1 MGRSNPSSADRT
13 NAGQLAIGPSG
24 RVLRS
29 SGVDIHLALDR
40 AAPLR
45 AQLER
50 ELRAA
55 IRAGRL
61 RAGTKLPPSRLLA
74 DELQVSRGVVVEA
87 YSQLVAEG
95 YLVARSGDGTRIADG
110 LAQQPPAPRAPSG
123 AARRIRYDLRSGMP
137 DLSYFPRREW
147 QAAMT
152 TVLRELPDAAL
163 SYGSRRGLRRL
174 RLALTEYLGR
184 VRAVVA
190 EPERLFISPGAA
202 PAMSVIW
209 HTLRQRGA
217 TRVAVEDPGWRA
229 IPETIAQ
236 AGLEAVPIVVD
247 EHGLDVGRLEQVD
260 VDAVALSPA
269 HQYPTGAVL
278 APVRRARLI
287 AWARRR
293 GALIVEDDYD
303 AEYRYDREPI
313 ASLQGLAP
321 DCVAYIGTASKTL
334 APAVRLGWVLV
345 PSHLVGEMA
354 AQQGVARAAPST
366 LTQAVYAALLDRGEI
381 DRHLRRTRRV
391 YHSRRNA
398 LIEALT
404 QWLPDARV
412 RGAAAGLHV
421 IAWLPDDADET
432 AISEAAAS
440 RGVAIHTLHQ
450 DCAVSA
456 PLGPALLLG
465 YGLTAEPGLPRAV
478 RELAAAT
485 AR

>member
-1 MGRSNPSSADRT
+1 M
-13 NAGQLAIGPSG
+13 
-24 RVLRS
+24 
-29 SGVDIHLALDR
+29 DIHLALDR
-40 AAPLR
+40 AVPLR

-50 ELRAA
+50 ELRDA
-55 IRAGRL
+55 IRSGRL
-61 RAGTKLPPSRLLA
+61 RAGAKLPPSRLLA
-74 DELQVSRGVVVEA
+74 DELHVSRGVVVEA

-110 LAQQPPAPRAPSG
+110 LAQQPPAARAPSG
-123 AARRIRYDLRSGMP
+123 AARRVLYDLRSGIP

-147 QAAMT
+147 QSATA

-174 RLALTEYLGR
+174 RIALTEYLGR

-190 EPERLFISPGAA
+190 EPERMFISAGAA
-202 PAMSVIW
+202 SAMGVIW
-209 HTLRQRGA
+209 QTLRQRGA
-217 TRVAVEDPGWRA
+217 ARVAVEDPGWRA
-229 IPETIAQ
+229 ISDTIVQ
-236 AGLEAVPIVVD
+236 AGLESVPIAVD
-247 EHGLDVGRLEQVD
+247 EHGFDVGQLERVD

-278 APVRRARLI
+278 APVRRAQLI

-303 AEYRYDREPI
+303 AEYRYDGEPI

-321 DCVAYIGTASKTL
+321 DCVAYLGTASKTL
-334 APAVRLGWVLV
+334 APGVRLGWVLV

-354 AQQGVARAAPST
+354 AQQGVARAVPSV
-366 LTQAVYAALLDRGEI
+366 LVQAVYATLLERGEI

-398 LIEALT
+398 LMGALAQRLPEAS
-404 QWLPDARV
+404 V
-412 RGAAAGLHV
+412 GGAAAGLHV
-421 IAWLPDDADET
+421 IAWLPDASDET
-432 AISEAAAS
+432 MISDAAGS

-450 DCAVSA
+450 DCAVTA
-456 PLGPALLLG
+456 PRGPGLVLG
-465 YGLTAEPGLPRAV
+465 YGLIAEPAIPRAV
-478 RELAAAT
+478 RELAAA
-485 AR
+485 AGHQAPGAHR

>member
-1 MGRSNPSSADRT
+1 M
-13 NAGQLAIGPSG
+13 
-24 RVLRS
+24 
-29 SGVDIHLALDR
+29 DIHLALDR

-50 ELRAA
+50 ELRTA
-55 IRAGRL
+55 IRSGRL
-61 RAGTKLPPSRLLA
+61 RAGAKLPPSRLLA

-95 YLVARSGDGTRIADG
+95 YLIARSGDGTRIADG

-123 AARRIRYDLRSGMP
+123 GGRRVLYDLRSGIP

-147 QAAMT
+147 QIAMA

-174 RLALTEYLGR
+174 RVALTEYLGR

-190 EPERLFISPGAA
+190 EPERMFICSGAA
-202 PAMSVIW
+202 PAMGVIW
-209 HTLRQRGA
+209 QTLRQRGA
-217 TRVAVEDPGWRA
+217 ARVAVEDPGWRA
-229 IPETIAQ
+229 IADTIEQ
-236 AGLEAVPIVVD
+236 AGLEAVPIAVD
-247 EHGLDVGRLEQVD
+247 EHGLDVGQLERVG
-260 VDAVALSPA
+260 VSAVALSPA

-278 APVRRARLI
+278 APVRRAQLI
-287 AWARRR
+287 AWARRQ

-321 DCVAYIGTASKTL
+321 DCVAYLGTASKTL
-334 APAVRLGWVLV
+334 APGVRLGWVLV

-354 AQQGVARAAPST
+354 AQQGIARAVPSVLIQATYAT
-366 LTQAVYAALLDRGEI
+366 LLERGEI

-398 LIEALT
+398 LMGALAQHLPEAS
-404 QWLPDARV
+404 V
-412 RGAAAGLHV
+412 GGAAAGLHV
-421 IAWLPDDADET
+421 IAWLPDGTDET
-432 AISEAAAS
+432 TVADAAGS

-450 DCAVSA
+450 DCAVTA
-456 PLGPALLLG
+456 PLGPALVLG
-465 YGLTAEPGLPRAV
+465 YGLIAEPAIPRAV
-478 RELAAAT
+478 GELAAASG
-485 AR
+485 R